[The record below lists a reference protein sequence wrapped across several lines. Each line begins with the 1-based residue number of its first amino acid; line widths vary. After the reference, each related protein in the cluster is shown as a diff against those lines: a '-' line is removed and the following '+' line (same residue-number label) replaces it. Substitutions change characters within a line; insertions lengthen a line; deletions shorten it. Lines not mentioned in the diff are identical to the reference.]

1 MNKLSII
8 CPSYNSSDC
17 IRTLIDS
24 VLMQT
29 CDNYELIVVD
39 GGSKDGT
46 VEILKEYGTQIK
58 WISEK
63 DQGIY
68 DAMNKGINL
77 ASGEWLYFIGADDS
91 LYNKNVLNIIQPLL
105 NNSCEVLL
113 CQIYSPSIGLSKSV
127 MTSKIRWKNI
137 INHQGAIYHKKVFE
151 EYRYSLEYRISSDY
165 ELNLYV
171 WNQGFNIKYSDI
183 VFANHPFTGVS
194 AQAKFSSYL
203 EEIKIRNKYVK
214 SRTIKTVGLIY
225 SILRYVLR
233 LTSTSVS
240 KISKNK
246 IILTR

>member
-17 IRTLIDS
+17 IRDLIDS
-24 VLMQT
+24 VLTQT

-46 VEILKEYGTQIK
+46 VEILKEYGNKVK

-63 DQGIY
+63 DHGIY
-68 DAMNKGINL
+68 DAMNKGINM
-77 ASGEWLYFIGADDS
+77 ATGEWLYFIGTDDS
-91 LYNKNVLNIIQPLL
+91 LYNENVINDIQSLL
-105 NNSCEVLL
+105 DNRCDVLM
-113 CQIYSPSIGLSKSV
+113 CQIYSPSIGFSKSI

-151 EYRYSLEYRISSDY
+151 KYRYSLEYKISSDY

-171 WNQGFNIKYSDI
+171 WNQGCRITYSDV

-194 AQAKFSSYL
+194 AQANFSSYL

-214 SRTIKTVGLIY
+214 SSTIKVIGFVY

-233 LTSTSVS
+233 VTTTTIA